1 MDSWESDKILPSTM
15 RLFSKKIP
23 AREASRQFVASV
35 KRQFASD
42 EYIER
47 YAEDLEKPVNS
58 RADWIQA
65 TTNTSSQ
72 MEQKVKEPQLLL
84 FFRGAIFEMT
94 FNAEGQFSNT
104 QTCILFDMPS
114 VDDLQNWRKVKVL

>member
-1 MDSWESDKILPSTM
+1 M
-15 RLFSKKIP
+15 RLFSKKVP

-35 KRQFASD
+35 KRQVTSN

-65 TTNTSSQ
+65 TD
-72 MEQKVKEPQLLL
+72 
-84 FFRGAIFEMT
+84 MT
-94 FNAEGQFSNT
+94 KPERT
-104 QTCILFDMPS
+104 E
-114 VDDLQNWRKVKVL
+114 